1 MLPCFFLLSGRA
13 LPRPAKLQ
21 SDGAQVGHG
30 KECIVKIEMRRLD
43 AITPYAANAKR
54 HDATQIANV
63 AESIRQ
69 FGWTQPLVVDA
80 AGVLVIGHCRFLA
93 AQRMGL
99 EEVPCVCVDDL
110 TPEQV
115 NALRLVDNKTNESPW
130 DLDLLAEELPEL
142 DLSGFD
148 FEWGELPGMGFDI
161 GSPAACAAAVS
172 ENPLS
177 DEDPDY
183 QSFVEKFKPK
193 KTTDDCYTPE
203 NVYAVVKDWA
213 VDRYSLSGAEVLRP
227 FYPGGNYKAVT
238 YDEDSVVIDNPPFSI
253 ISEICDWYT
262 KNGVRFFMFAPALTL
277 LGIGR
282 GSLNYVA
289 CGAPVVFENGA
300 NIIISFVTNMGDF
313 AVESA
318 PDLRGLL
325 KAANDENLR
334 AAQKNLPVYSYPAN
348 VLTSTMVQYFSSHGV
363 DFRVP
368 RAHLSFIRSLDS
380 QREKGKGIFG
390 SGFLISEKAAAEK
403 AAAEKTAA
411 EKAAAEKAAAEKAA
425 ATEWRLSERE
435 LAIVSSLGK

>member
-30 KECIVKIEMRRLD
+30 KECIVNIEMRRLD

-93 AQRMGL
+93 AQQMGL
-99 EEVPCVCVDDL
+99 EEVPCVCMDDL

-148 FEWGELPGMGFDI
+148 FEWGALPELSPDL
-161 GSPAACAAAVS
+161 GSQEAHDSALAADLLS
-172 ENPLS
+172 EDSP
-177 DEDPDY
+177 EY
-183 QSFVEKFKPK
+183 QAFVNKFASK
-193 KTTDDCYTPE
+193 KTSDDCYTPPNIYE
-203 NVYAVVKDWA
+203 VVKDWA
-213 VDRYSLSGAEVLRP
+213 VKQYGLEGRRILRP
-227 FYPGGNYKAVT
+227 FYPGGDYKAVS
-238 YDEDSVVIDNPPFSI
+238 YDDDSVVIDNPPFSI
-253 ISEICDWYT
+253 ISEICRYYLENKID
-262 KNGVRFFMFAPALTL
+262 FFLFAPALTL
-277 LGIGR
+277 ASIAGGDANYIG
-282 GSLNYVA
+282 
-289 CGAPVVFENGA
+289 CGVTVTFENGA
-300 NIIISFVTNMGDF
+300 NISISFATNMGDCV
-313 AVESA
+313 AMSA
-318 PDLRGLL
+318 PDLLRQID
-325 KAANDENLR
+325 AANAENLR
-334 AAQKNLPVYSYPAN
+334 SMRAELPKYSYPAE
-348 VLTSTMVQYFSSHGV
+348 VLTPAMLQYFSAHGV
-363 DFRVP
+363 DFRVQ
-368 RAHLSFIRSLDS
+368 RKHTAFIRALDA
-380 QREKGKGIFG
+380 QKELGKTVFG
-390 SGFLISEKAAAEK
+390 AGFLLSEKA
-403 AAAEKTAA
+403 AA

-425 ATEWRLSERE
+425 AEKSAATKWRLSERE

>member
-1 MLPCFFLLSGRA
+1 MRIEN
-13 LPRPAKLQ
+13 RPL
-21 SDGAQVGHG
+21 V
-30 KECIVKIEMRRLD
+30 EL
-43 AITPYAANAKR
+43 TPYRANAKK
-54 HDATQIANV
+54 HDAVQVANV

-69 FGWTQPLVVDA
+69 FGFVQPVVVDRD
-80 AGVLVIGHCRFLA
+80 GVIVIGHCRALA
-93 AQRMGL
+93 AEKLGMV
-99 EEVPCVCVDDL
+99 EVPCVCVDDL

-130 DLDLLAEELPEL
+130 DLDLLAAELPEL
-142 DLSGFD
+142 DLSAFD
-148 FEWGELPGMGFDI
+148 FEWSGLPGAGFDI
-161 GSPAACAAAVS
+161 GSPAACAAVS

-183 QSFVEKFKPK
+183 QSFVEKFMPK
-193 KTTDDCYTPE
+193 KTTDDCYAPE

-213 VDRYSLSGAEVLRP
+213 VDHYGLSGAEVLRP
-227 FYPGGNYKAVT
+227 FYPGGDYRAVT
-238 YDEDSVVIDNPPFSI
+238 YDGNAVVIDNPPFSI

-262 KNGVRFFMFAPALTL
+262 QNGVRFFLFAPALTL

-300 NIIISFVTNMGDF
+300 NISISFVTNMGDF

-334 AAQKNLPVYSYPAN
+334 AARKNLPVYSYPAN
-348 VLTSTMVQYFSSHGV
+348 VLTGTMVQYFSSHGV
-363 DFRVP
+363 DFRVS

-380 QREKGKGIFG
+380 QREKGKGLFG

-403 AAAEKTAA
+403 AAAEK
-411 EKAAAEKAAAEKAA
+411 AAAEKAAAE
-425 ATEWRLSERE
+425 TWQLSDRE
-435 LAIVSSLGK
+435 KAIVASLG

>member
-13 LPRPAKLQ
+13 LTRPAKLQ
-21 SDGAQVGHG
+21 NGGAQVGHG
-30 KECIVKIEMRRLD
+30 KECFVKIEMRRLD
-43 AITPYAANAKR
+43 AITPYAANAKK

-110 TPEQV
+110 APEQV

-148 FEWGELPGMGFDI
+148 FEWGALPELSPDL
-161 GSPAACAAAVS
+161 GSQEAHDAALAAD
-172 ENPLS
+172 PLS
-177 DEDPDY
+177 EDSPEY
-183 QSFVEKFKPK
+183 QAFVDKFVPK
-193 KTTDDCYTPE
+193 KTTDDCYTPPNIYE
-203 NVYAVVKDWA
+203 VVKDWA
-213 VDRYSLSGAEVLRP
+213 VKEYGLEGRRILRP
-227 FYPGGNYKAVT
+227 FYPGGDYKAVS

-300 NIIISFVTNMGDF
+300 NISISFVTNMGDF

-325 KAANDENLR
+325 KAANDENLS

-403 AAAEKTAA
+403 AAAEK
-411 EKAAAEKAAAEKAA
+411 AAAAK
-425 ATEWRLSERE
+425 WQLSERE
-435 LAIVSSLGK
+435 LAIVASLGK